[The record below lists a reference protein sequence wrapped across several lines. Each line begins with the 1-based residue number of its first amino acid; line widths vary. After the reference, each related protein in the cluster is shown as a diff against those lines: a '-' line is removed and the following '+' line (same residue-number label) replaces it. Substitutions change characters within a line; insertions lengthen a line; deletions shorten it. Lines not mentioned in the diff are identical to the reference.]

1 MGTNCALLTELFLYL
16 YEGSFIMQEKG
27 RNESYSAPLMLRS
40 IDNVFSFNNST
51 IGDNVDRIRDDY
63 VDRIYPTEL
72 EIKNASNTTMS
83 VSYLTVDLHIEID
96 SINVWFNTT
105 MSVSYLTVDLH
116 IEIDSIKDWLTTIV
130 YANRN
135 DSNLS
140 L

>member
-16 YEGSFIMQEKG
+16 YEGSFIMQEFLQEKG

-40 IDNVFSFNNST
+40 IDNVFSFNNSP
-51 IGDNVDRIRDDY
+51 IGDY

-116 IEIDSIKDWLTTIV
+116 IEIDSINVWFNTTMSV
-130 YANRN
+130 
-135 DSNLS
+135 S
-140 L
+140 

>member
-1 MGTNCALLTELFLYL
+1 MSVSYLTVDLHIE
-16 YEGSFIMQEKG
+16 ID
-27 RNESYSAPLMLRS
+27 S
-40 IDNVFSFNNST
+40 IKVWF
-51 IGDNVDRIRDDY
+51 
-63 VDRIYPTEL
+63 
-72 EIKNASNTTMS
+72 NTTMS

-135 DSNLS
+135 DSNLPIVNFLCGNIPFPLAYNEVYIS
-140 L
+140 LC

>member
-16 YEGSFIMQEKG
+16 YEGSFIMQEFLQEKG

-40 IDNVFSFNNST
+40 IDNVFSFNNSP
-51 IGDNVDRIRDDY
+51 IGDY

-96 SINVWFNTT
+96 SI
-105 MSVSYLTVDLH
+105 
-116 IEIDSIKDWLTTIV
+116 KDWLTTIV

-135 DSNLS
+135 DSNLPIVNFLCGNIPFPLAYNEVYIS
-140 L
+140 LC